1 MPTYQ
6 YLPIYELI
14 RGDIVESVHYGA
26 IAVVNASGDLI
37 ASYGDP
43 HTITFMR
50 SAAKPLQ
57 ALPFIEQGGHEYYK
71 LTSREIALLCASHA
85 GTDEHVA
92 VLTAIQT
99 KSGVSESDL
108 LCGVHPI
115 AHKPTRDALYQK
127 GEPPTANRHNC
138 SGKHTGMVAF
148 ANLRGEPAQ
157 DYINPNHPVQKAI
170 TRVFSEMCSL
180 SLDRIG
186 IGIDGC
192 SAPNFAVPLYN
203 AALAIARLCNP
214 AMSDPPLSGK
224 RAGACRTITKAMLDH
239 ADMVGGPNSFD
250 THLMQGAQG
259 RLLSKG
265 GAEGYQVIGIMPGV
279 FHPGSP
285 GLGVAIKVSDGD
297 LKSHTGS
304 VSNPR
309 GQVRPAVSME
319 ILRQLG
325 VLEPGMADGMVEF
338 GPAFPVYNWRKLL
351 TGSGRPSFQ
360 LDIDGNHFSPGEIQ
374 SPAEN

>member
-6 YLPIYELI
+6 YLPIYELS

-43 HTITFMR
+43 YTITFMR

-57 ALPFIEQGGHEYYK
+57 ALPFIEQGGPEYYK
-71 LTSREIALLCASHA
+71 LTSREIALVCASHA

-92 VLTAIQT
+92 VLTSIQT
-99 KSGVSESDL
+99 KSGISESDL

-115 AHKPTRDALYQK
+115 AHKPTRDALDRR
-127 GEPPTANRHNC
+127 GETPTVNRHNC
-138 SGKHTGMVAF
+138 SGKHTGMLAF
-148 ANLRGEPAQ
+148 AKLRGQPAQ
-157 DYINPNHPVQKAI
+157 DYINPDHSVQQSI
-170 TRVFSEMCSL
+170 TRVFSEMCGL
-180 SLDRIG
+180 PLDRIG

-203 AALAIARLCNP
+203 AALAIARLCDPVLSN
-214 AMSDPPLSGK
+214 PPLPNK
-224 RAGACRTITKAMLDH
+224 RSDACRTITNAMIDH
-239 ADMVGGPNSFD
+239 ADMVGGPDSFD
-250 THLMQGAQG
+250 THLMQAAQG

-265 GAEGYQVIGIMPGV
+265 GAEGYQVIGIMPAAL
-279 FHPGSP
+279 FPGSP

-325 VLEPGMADGMVEF
+325 VLEPGTAGDLAEF
-338 GPAFPVYNWRKLL
+338 GPEFPVYNWRKLL
-351 TGSGRPSFQ
+351 AGSGRPSFQ
-360 LDIDGNHFSPGEIQ
+360 LEIERNQFSPGEIH
-374 SPAEN
+374 SPVEN